1 MARSE
6 SGSIQK
12 LGPNRWRVR
21 VSGGNDPVTGKRIR
35 KTKVV
40 HGSKKDAIAERTR
53 LQLQVGDVGRA
64 TSDIT
69 VAQYFEDIFLPW
81 KKQRNRPNTYYGQC
95 NVVRREIIPGI
106 GHIKL
111 DKLTAYNI
119 EVWQQSI
126 ESPSMRKKAYEI
138 VRQAIGQ
145 AYRWE
150 ILHKNIFDRLS
161 APSYSPGTKV
171 VADAELA
178 KMILGMVYGEPIE
191 PAVLLQ
197 ISCGLR
203 LSEAVALDWDDIDLR
218 AGSVRVAKSYQRVP
232 GQGNM
237 MLPTKTDRS
246 TRTVAIPGFA
256 LARLKDVRTAGG
268 VIRSGAVCVNEKGE
282 RMSPQAVSGRYKK
295 LYDRELPGQSY
306 IQPKNLRHSH
316 AMILL
321 EQDVDIKVIADRLGH
336 ADVSTTARYYLQPA
350 GELDARASMAF
361 DAAFAVARPSSDE
374 GNVSEIRVR
383 KEA

>member
-64 TSDIT
+64 TSNIT

-145 AYRWE
+145 AYKWE
-150 ILHKNIFDRLS
+150 ILQKNIFDRLS
-161 APSYSPGTKV
+161 APSYSPGTKLIG
-171 VADAELA
+171 DS
-178 KMILGMVYGEPIE
+178 G
-191 PAVLLQ
+191 
-197 ISCGLR
+197 
-203 LSEAVALDWDDIDLR
+203 
-218 AGSVRVAKSYQRVP
+218 
-232 GQGNM
+232 
-237 MLPTKTDRS
+237 
-246 TRTVAIPGFA
+246 
-256 LARLKDVRTAGG
+256 TA
-268 VIRSGAVCVNEKGE
+268 
-282 RMSPQAVSGRYKK
+282 
-295 LYDRELPGQSY
+295 
-306 IQPKNLRHSH
+306 
-316 AMILL
+316 
-321 EQDVDIKVIADRLGH
+321 
-336 ADVSTTARYYLQPA
+336 
-350 GELDARASMAF
+350 
-361 DAAFAVARPSSDE
+361 
-374 GNVSEIRVR
+374 
-383 KEA
+383 